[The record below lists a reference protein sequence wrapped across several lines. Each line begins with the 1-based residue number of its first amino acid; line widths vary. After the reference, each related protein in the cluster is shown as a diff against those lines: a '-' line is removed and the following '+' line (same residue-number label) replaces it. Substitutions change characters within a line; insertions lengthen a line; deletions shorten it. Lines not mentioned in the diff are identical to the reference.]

1 MTTAVRHQRAT
12 VQAHLDDVTPEQIAR
27 CRKFVDETFQRCYFV
42 RSQRFDE
49 VEYQV
54 TWSPR
59 FGFQCKCDSGK
70 RGFANVKHP
79 SGVCWHVRA
88 SVAAA
93 REEREAQAEIEQE
106 ACYLDEEREQAMPE
120 PEQDA
125 LTRYIQD
132 VAVPEREAFQFY
144 VRQLEA
150 KLDEACNFIQQQA
163 LRLALLELQVS
174 KASGQIDDLY
184 ESVQFHAHESE
195 MGIYELER
203 KLASLKPVA
212 KRPTAKA
219 HQPEPKPEIAEIR
232 NDFGRLVG
240 ARIGEHQV
248 QICGRGS
255 GNCSCGKC
263 TDTRP
268 CPHVKQVDSWL
279 ETAQLVLK

>member
-12 VQAHLDDVTPEQIAR
+12 VQAHLDDVTAEQIAR
-27 CRKFVDETFQRCYFV
+27 CRKFVDETFRRCYFV
-42 RSQRFDE
+42 RSQRNNE

-59 FGFQCKCDSGK
+59 FGFQCKCESGQ
-70 RGFANVKHP
+70 RGFSNVHHP

-88 SVAAA
+88 SCAAA
-93 REEREAQAEIEQE
+93 RQEREAEARMLAQEPPIEQDT
-106 ACYLDEEREQAMPE
+106 LQS
-120 PEQDA
+120 
-125 LTRYIQD
+125 
-132 VAVPEREAFQFY
+132 Y
-144 VRQLEA
+144 VA
-150 KLDEACNFIQQQA
+150 KLETKLDDACNFIQQQA
-163 LRLALLELQVS
+163 LRLALLEQQVS
-174 KASGQIDDLY
+174 KASGHIDDLY

-203 KLASLKPVA
+203 KIASLKPVV

-263 TDTRP
+263 TDTRA